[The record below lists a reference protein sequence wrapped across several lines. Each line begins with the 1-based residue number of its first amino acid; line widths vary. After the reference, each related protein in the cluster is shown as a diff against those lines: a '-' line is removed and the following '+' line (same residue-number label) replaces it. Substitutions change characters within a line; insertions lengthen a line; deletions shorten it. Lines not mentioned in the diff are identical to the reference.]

1 MSQLQLY
8 VSKSGLY
15 ISHLWCFFFS
25 HLYLYIFTFHMWH
38 YLSFLC
44 CTCVWVLEVIVIT
57 SIHLKPRLPKR
68 WANIQQNVRYL
79 GLVCAQWCVNSLPV
93 SVEVSRESLGWFLDK
108 TLSSLFC
115 LSHFSRYH
123 IYILKHTDLKQLK
136 TYDIWYLFFLS
147 LLSGPFLYVRM
158 LFFLSV

>member
-1 MSQLQLY
+1 M
-8 VSKSGLY
+8 
-15 ISHLWCFFFS
+15 
-25 HLYLYIFTFHMWH
+25 
-38 YLSFLC
+38 
-44 CTCVWVLEVIVIT
+44 CVWVLEVIVIT

-93 SVEVSRESLGWFLDK
+93 SIEVSGESLGWFLDK

-123 IYILKHTDLKQLK
+123 IYILKHTDSKQLK
-136 TYDIWYLFFLS
+136 THESWYIFPPSFLCYLVPFSMLGCCFFFQFNLS
-147 LLSGPFLYVRM
+147 LNRTFVYC
-158 LFFLSV
+158 